1 MRLLR
6 VGISV
11 AASASVLGTLVAPGI
26 IGTASATATT
36 MITLWQNGPI
46 TGPGS
51 GASYLPAEVASYE
64 ADNPGVKVQLIPEPA
79 SNYFALLQSSFISR
93 TAPDIVDLFAGSYN
107 LPIEPYLTDLKTY
120 IPASVLDAAKGT
132 EYYAVNDS
140 MKNSIFGAPI
150 ADQFYNGFYNKALFG
165 KAGIMSAPTDWSQLF
180 ADCATLK
187 SHGITPIAYS
197 MSSGGAH
204 ETWSYLA
211 SALPLGEWNNLLDD
225 KLSYNNPTLSY
236 QLEQWSLLY
245 KDHYTNPDP
254 VTSTDA
260 SAQFAAGK
268 VAMYIDGSW
277 DIPTFAALGSN
288 LGVMVTPFSKVPQTT
303 IIEMPGGGYGIP
315 KTAND
320 PTLAAKFLTFL
331 MSQKGQQIVAN
342 SGQPP
347 VISKGVVETNG
358 ALKELLAQAGSGKYT
373 KYPMFDNF
381 AEPSVATGITNE
393 MELAFAGQTSAQ
405 SALINLEKTQAA
417 LPASQRDID
426 YGL

>member
-1 MRLLR
+1 MKVSR
-6 VGISV
+6 VGASL
-11 AASASVLGTLVAPGI
+11 AASAFVLGTLVAPGI
-26 IGTASATATT
+26 ISTASATTT
-36 MITLWQNGPI
+36 TTITLWQNGPI

-51 GASYLPAEVASYE
+51 GASYLPAEVASFE
-64 ADNPGVKVQLIPEPA
+64 AANPGVKVELIPEPA

-107 LPIEPYLTDLKTY
+107 LPIEPYLTDLKPY
-120 IPASVLDAAKGT
+120 IPSSLLDTAKGT

-140 MKNSIFGAPI
+140 IMNSIFGAPI
-150 ADQFYNGFYNKALFG
+150 ADQFYNGFYNKALFS

-211 SALPLGEWNNLLDD
+211 SAVPLGEWNNLLDD
-225 KLSYNNPTLSY
+225 KLSYATPSLIY
-236 QLEQWSLLY
+236 QVQQWSLLY

-254 VTSTDA
+254 VTSTNA
-260 SAQFAAGK
+260 SALFAAGN

-288 LGVMVTPFSKVPQTT
+288 LGVMVTPFSKAVQST

-315 KTAND
+315 KTAKD

-331 MSQKGQQIVAN
+331 MSQKGQQIVAD

-347 VISKGVVETNG
+347 VISKGVVETNA
-358 ALKELLAQAGSGKYT
+358 ALKQLLALAGSGKYT
-373 KYPMFDNF
+373 KYPMYDNF
-381 AEPSVATGITNE
+381 AQPSVATAITNE
-393 MELAFAGQTSAQ
+393 MELAFTGQTSAQ
-405 SALINLEKTQAA
+405 AALIDLEKTQAA
-417 LPASQRDID
+417 LPASERDIN